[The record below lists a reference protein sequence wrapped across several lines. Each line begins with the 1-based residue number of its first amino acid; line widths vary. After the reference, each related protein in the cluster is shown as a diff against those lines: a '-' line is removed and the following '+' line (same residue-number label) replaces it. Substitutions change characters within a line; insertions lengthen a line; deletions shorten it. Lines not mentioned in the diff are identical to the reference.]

1 MVSAQTQTSNDKLR
15 KSHGTVVVSKTI
27 LGSTV
32 GNEEKIEIRPF
43 VTDTANITV
52 SYGTTMNVG
61 DHNFLRMEIRVSVP
75 CYKEEIED
83 VYYQTREYVE
93 NLLSSEISKAKK
105 EMI

>member
-1 MVSAQTQTSNDKLR
+1 
-15 KSHGTVVVSKTI
+15 VVVSKTI

-43 VTDTANITV
+43 VTDTANVAV
-52 SYGTTMNVG
+52 SYGATINVG
-61 DHNFLRMEIRVSVP
+61 DRNFLRMEIRVSVP

-83 VYYQTREYVE
+83 VYHQTREYVE
-93 NLLSSEISKAKK
+93 NLLSNEISKAKK